1 MLWSKHYVLHNNIA
15 CVLHL
20 ISFIL
25 MHILVVCT
33 FHYFLVKIPL
43 EGSMLKTVPIYL
55 NVTCIQGHE
64 EENAGKIP
72 FIVGT

>member
-1 MLWSKHYVLHNNIA
+1 
-15 CVLHL
+15 
-20 ISFIL
+20 